1 MILLVRFKHIQT
13 VSGFGRSN
21 ADLTIYEVVLF
32 RVNGSLF
39 RGILQNLLL
48 LSHSRRVSAE

>member
-1 MILLVRFKHIQT
+1 MILLVRLKHIQT

-21 ADLTIYEVVLF
+21 ADLTINEVVLF